1 MPNAADYQADGYI
14 TYGELARRVSVEVG
28 VHEATV
34 RQLLPG
40 RLSRVRAAMAYVED
54 VVQPDDYRVRYL
66 YWEGLVD
73 YCVTLWQLTDFGRVA
88 MVDAVELYRLWKKME
103 MPKFK
108 ELKQLVIRKQVEQSR
123 RAGRILRLVS

>member
-14 TYGELARRVSVEVG
+14 TYGELARRVSAEIH
-28 VHEATV
+28 VHESTV
-34 RQLLPG
+34 CDLLPA
-40 RLSRVRAAMAYVED
+40 RLARVKAAMIYVGD

-73 YCVTLWQLTDFGRVA
+73 YISTLWQLTTYGRVA
-88 MVDAVELYRLWKKME
+88 MVDVVDLYRLWKKME

-108 ELKQLVIRKQVEQSR
+108 ELKHAVILKQVEQNR
-123 RAGRILRLVS
+123 RSGRTLRLVS